1 MFFNFIKKIISLGC
15 AGVLLAMQTTAPALA
30 QTQTVTLADGPATLA
45 RYLDQT
51 GGMTADEAVAFALL
65 NNGELAAARKE
76 IEAARALVKQAGLR
90 PNPSVEFSRQ
100 EQIGGS
106 DNDTMIAGSLPLEL
120 GGRRKTRV
128 GVAEAELS
136 VREKEVANRERLL
149 AAEVRAKFGEALA
162 NTLKLKLV
170 EDLLETALQGFR
182 LVQARVGEGKTAP
195 LEENM
200 TLVEVNR
207 LHSTRETEAGKTE
220 IVFLELRN
228 LLGMKPEE
236 PLRLRGDFRDLLA
249 PLPPL
254 AEAMRAALQTRPD
267 LLAVRA
273 METLAAAQIE
283 QARAAGRIDAS
294 VSAGYGRNNFGF
306 PVNGITEVRAKFGE
320 ALANTLKLKLVE
332 DLLETALQGFRL
344 VQARVGEGKT
354 APLEENM
361 TLVEVNRLH
370 STRETEAGKT
380 EIVFLELRNLLGM
393 KPEEPLRLRGDFR
406 DLLAPLPPLAEAM
419 RAALQTRP
427 DLLAVRAMETL
438 AAAQIEQARAAGRI
452 DASVSAG
459 YGRNNFGFPVN
470 GITDTGQLRPVQ
482 DVFHSFKFGVT
493 FELPVRNRNQGAIEA
508 AAANLSAAGTR
519 REFAELTI
527 RREVAAAFARYQSAA
542 RAGEIF
548 RVGVR
553 DQANANLQVVRQ
565 TYELGARNLIEY
577 LIEQRRF
584 IELENEFIDAQL
596 AVYAARVEILRATN
610 APELI
615 NK

>member
-1 MFFNFIKKIISLGC
+1 
-15 AGVLLAMQTTAPALA
+15 
-30 QTQTVTLADGPATLA
+30 
-45 RYLDQT
+45 
-51 GGMTADEAVAFALL
+51 
-65 NNGELAAARKE
+65 
-76 IEAARALVKQAGLR
+76 
-90 PNPSVEFSRQ
+90 
-100 EQIGGS
+100 
-106 DNDTMIAGSLPLEL
+106 
-120 GGRRKTRV
+120 
-128 GVAEAELS
+128 
-136 VREKEVANRERLL
+136 
-149 AAEVRAKFGEALA
+149 
-162 NTLKLKLV
+162 
-170 EDLLETALQGFR
+170 
-182 LVQARVGEGKTAP
+182 VGEGKTAP

-207 LHSTRETEAGKTE
+207 LPSTRETEAGKTE

-254 AEAMRAALQTRPD
+254 AEATRAALQTRPD
-267 LLAVRA
+267 LQAVQA

-283 QARAAGRIDAS
+283 QARAG
-294 VSAGYGRNNFGF
+294 
-306 PVNGITEVRAKFGE
+306 
-320 ALANTLKLKLVE
+320 
-332 DLLETALQGFRL
+332 
-344 VQARVGEGKT
+344 
-354 APLEENM
+354 
-361 TLVEVNRLH
+361 
-370 STRETEAGKT
+370 
-380 EIVFLELRNLLGM
+380 
-393 KPEEPLRLRGDFR
+393 
-406 DLLAPLPPLAEAM
+406 
-419 RAALQTRP
+419 
-427 DLLAVRAMETL
+427 
-438 AAAQIEQARAAGRI
+438 GRI

-470 GITDTGQLRPVQ
+470 GITDAGQLRPVQ

-527 RREVAAAFARYQSAA
+527 RREVAAAFARYRSAA

-565 TYELGARNLIEY
+565 TYELGARNLIDY

-615 NK
+615 KK